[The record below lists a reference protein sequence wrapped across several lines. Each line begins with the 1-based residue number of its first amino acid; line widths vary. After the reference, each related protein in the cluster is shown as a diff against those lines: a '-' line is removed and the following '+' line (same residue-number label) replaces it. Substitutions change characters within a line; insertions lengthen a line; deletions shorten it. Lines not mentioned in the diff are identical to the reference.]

1 MYSVGAHLQGD
12 IWLETDLLQDV
23 DQYLVLLSP
32 NWVLMFQLSF
42 YVENSEGFI
51 ILDPVILSL
60 PPVSE
65 TNMGL
70 SFNLELLIDLQLL
83 SDDIISLNL
92 NN

>member
-65 TNMGL
+65 TNTGL